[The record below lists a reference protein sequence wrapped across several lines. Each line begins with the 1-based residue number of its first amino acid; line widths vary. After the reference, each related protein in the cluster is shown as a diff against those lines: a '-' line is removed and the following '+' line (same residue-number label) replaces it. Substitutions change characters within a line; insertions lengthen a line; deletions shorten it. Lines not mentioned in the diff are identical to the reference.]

1 MKSTICVEKE
11 VLSTHN
17 NMVRSENGKSKH
29 GKMSK
34 VIMLLSSSFWS
45 IFLIGKQEM
54 H

>member
-29 GKMSK
+29 GKMS
-34 VIMLLSSSFWS
+34 
-45 IFLIGKQEM
+45 IFFVRGNGKL
-54 H
+54 